1 MTALACVHC
10 QRQRKANTLGFT
22 TLLVVTP
29 SSNAL
34 SHASH
39 RFRYPFRL
47 LKERCALLGE
57 LWSADIRAETLHKAA
72 PSLKE
77 SYEYAGLRGAR
88 WLVLL
93 EDSSLSMAD
102 SVRLK
107 HLAAFGRLAGKEE
120 VVARGEVARY
130 LSALACPAPGGAA
143 GGAGGGRGG
152 GGGAGPS
159 KVRIEHAQPL
169 RSRAGATLHG
179 NPLSGGARS

>member
-1 MTALACVHC
+1 VLFPNPCS
-10 QRQRKANTLGFT
+10 
-22 TLLVVTP
+22 LL
-29 SSNAL
+29 
-34 SHASH
+34 
-39 RFRYPFRL
+39 R
-47 LKERCALLGE
+47 ERCALLGE

-120 VVARGEVARY
+120 VVARGEVTRY
-130 LSALACPAPGGAA
+130 LAALACPAPGGAT
-143 GGAGGGRGG
+143 GGAGGGGRGG
-152 GGGAGPS
+152 GGVGPS
-159 KVRIEHAQPL
+159 KVRRSSVDKIFYDRSTKWQSSRCLCAILQSCPGRGLPFSSARL
-169 RSRAGATLHG
+169 RSHQMPA
-179 NPLSGGARS
+179 